1 MFKIALKSLLNRQK
15 IIILVFFSLTLSVF
29 LFLGVQRASR
39 ISRES
44 FSRTISGTD
53 LIIGHKTGQLNL
65 LLYSVFHMGDAVN
78 NISFDSYQNIRGM
91 DQVKWTIPISLGD
104 SHKGFRVV
112 GTSNDY
118 FEHYNYGGEN
128 GIEFLEGVEF
138 GESPFD
144 VVIGANVANKLGY
157 KIGDEIIVSHGSSK
171 NTIFKHS
178 TLPFKVS
185 GILEAT
191 GTPVD
196 NSIFVP
202 YKGITA
208 IHIGWETGVETRKV
222 TVKEAL
228 SKDLTPDSLTAMYV
242 GLKNRGSAFRF
253 QRVINDY
260 KEDTLQAILPGA
272 ALFELWKIMGS
283 VENVLS
289 FISAFVVVIGLVSL
303 LTAQLAVLN
312 QRRREM
318 ALLRSLGAS
327 PKHLFKLLFYESFA
341 LTFAGCI
348 SGLVLLYI
356 VQFIIALPLK
366 SYGFYIEWALPSI
379 QEFGLILLTLV
390 LGVINGLIPAI
401 MVYKTSLSDG
411 MSIRS

>member
-1 MFKIALKSLLNRQK
+1 MFKIALKSLLNRKK
-15 IIILVFFSLTLSVF
+15 IVILVYLSLTLSMF
-29 LFLGVQRASR
+29 LFLGVQRASK
-39 ISRES
+39 ISRDS

-65 LLYSVFHMGDAVN
+65 LLYSVFHIGDAVN
-78 NISFDSYQNIRGM
+78 NISFDSYRNISNM
-91 DQVKWTIPISLGD
+91 DQIKWTIPISLGD
-104 SHKGFRVV
+104 SHRGFRVV

-118 FEHYNYGGEN
+118 FEYYNYGNKN
-128 GIEFLEGVEF
+128 GLEFLDGVEF

-144 VVIGANVANKLGY
+144 VVIGYNVSNKLGY

-171 NTIFKHS
+171 NTLFKHS
-178 TLPFKVS
+178 TLPFKIS
-185 GILEAT
+185 GILKTT

-196 NSIFVP
+196 NSLFVP

-222 TVKEAL
+222 TVQEAL

-242 GLKNRGSAFRF
+242 GLKNRGGAFRF
-253 QRVINDY
+253 QRVINEY
-260 KEDTLQAILPGA
+260 EEDTLQGILPGA

-289 FISAFVVVIGLVSL
+289 FISTFVVIIGLVSL

-341 LTFAGCI
+341 ITFAGSV
-348 SGLVLLYI
+348 SGLVLIYI
-356 VQFIIALPLK
+356 VQFVIAMPLK

-379 QEFGLILLTLV
+379 SELGLILLSLV

-401 MVYKTSLSDG
+401 MVYKKSLSDG